1 MKNSRVSLLVT
12 LVLLGSFA
20 FAQKQTVTWKEYV
33 FVNDGYAITLPEAPN
48 PHPDSTL
55 PEMTVYSVSVQ
66 PNTRLSLRVSHQ
78 DRDCGATLAQL
89 KGGALKGNSGIDPA
103 SVTDV
108 YVDGHPGVE
117 YRYRLVSG
125 RISSDRFYCVN
136 GNFYAFSFSWP
147 STEPLPTPAIRA
159 LSSFRLL

>member
-108 YVDGHPGVE
+108 YVDGHPGLE
-117 YRYRLVSG
+117 YRYSHTLKYTCGCLTACTWESVASRG
-125 RISSDRFYCVN
+125 SSER
-136 GNFYAFSFSWP
+136 
-147 STEPLPTPAIRA
+147 PTQNR
-159 LSSFRLL
+159 